1 MLTIIIQT
9 YTWPTT
15 ITTTTTTAVTT
26 TKTRKKYSTKNTD
39 EKKFTFNIPLEK
51 RESRELLERKKER
64 KTKKKYSISLLSLE
78 PLFILV
84 EPASFSYRILIS
96 RVNNT
101 REFPQLR
108 RGFSTNRH
116 TGLGEGA
123 VFCFPPPLF
132 IRRPSVAI
140 PHGGEEKAKMY
151 FSRTIRGNRKS
162 STPLELPLLSLP
174 ARKCSLFK
182 RYSARIGAGESVA
195 IFVFTHR

>member
-1 MLTIIIQT
+1 MLTIITQT

-15 ITTTTTTAVTT
+15 ITTTTTTTAVTT
-26 TKTRKKYSTKNTD
+26 TKTRKKYPTKNTD

-51 RESRELLERKKER
+51 RESRELLQRKKER
-64 KTKKKYSISLLSLE
+64 KTKKNTPFPFYPPNHFSFWWNQRRFPTGFS
-78 PLFILV
+78 FR
-84 EPASFSYRILIS
+84 ASTIHESS
-96 RVNNT
+96 RS
-101 REFPQLR
+101 F
-108 RGFSTNRH
+108 GFSTNRH
-116 TGLGEGA
+116 TGLGEEA